1 MRVSSVVAVILVAV
15 GLAMVVTGLGG
26 CGDAHLGDY
35 YGRRTHNAF
44 DAQAQA
50 KGGDSAGTLD
60 ADDAKITLARQR
72 GRAVPGTPGAAYG
85 AAGAGYG
92 ASGTSYGGSPY
103 PGASSTGMT
112 SAGVPASSPSTPL
125 RLDAVR

>member
-1 MRVSSVVAVILVAV
+1 MRVSSVVALILVAV
-15 GLAMVVTGLGG
+15 GLAMIAIGVSG

-60 ADDAKITLARQR
+60 AEDAKITLARQR
-72 GRAVPGTPGAAYG
+72 GRALPGTPGAAYG
-85 AAGAGYG
+85 AAPGAPYT
-92 ASGTSYGGSPY
+92 GTSYGGSPY

-112 SAGVPASSPSTPL
+112 SAGIPASSPTAPL